1 MALLALPNE
10 LVTQVAQFLPTEADL
25 SRFSRTCRRL
35 QAPVGVVLYRRNRES
50 NTALTWAARKNIPTI
65 FQHAVNAG
73 TRISESKAPLLFDA
87 ALRGHVRVLKT
98 LLSMYKLESFVWDCM
113 ASTPLIVA
121 IQNGHTD
128 VVRVLLEHGADP
140 LLPSRFDRGETPLHT
155 VARYPREVDIAAMLV
170 NASSDIAPRQR
181 PDGTPLHLAARS
193 GHVRMVEML
202 LDRGADYMQIEN
214 NSTPL
219 GLAVK
224 GGHLVTAKVL
234 LKKSPD
240 LKGHVVA
247 GLPMLNAVA
256 GECTAEMALLL
267 LQHGASQH
275 EGVDQGDLP
284 LHTAASKGNAAV
296 IRVLLDH
303 GARVDDQCVD
313 GKTAL
318 LHAVMSEQA
327 NAVKILLDAGANTLL
342 MTTSGHQP
350 LHLVSDRDGP
360 MIVDALLDHGAD
372 MAARDAEGVSPVASA
387 MKKGLSQVVM
397 RLVERGADV
406 DDKTS
411 KLPLLSL
418 AIDNGDLDT
427 VSFLHSHGADLA
439 AVDEF
444 GCTALHV
451 AAKNGHVDIAKFLLG
466 HGADC
471 QAVDSYGWTPLLLA
485 AANGYDSVAEVLIQK
500 GADLEQANKQQYTP
514 LLIAAENGNLEVVEM
529 LLASGASLQA
539 TNSSGT
545 GPAMAAATC
554 GHVRVLKRLLAT
566 GKVDINQRDIDNR
579 TALLLA
585 AMRGRE
591 AIVNVLLSQEPPPVC
606 DTKDKWGA
614 TPLIMAARNGQA
626 SILRRL
632 LELENQPLHE
642 QDMFGRSALD
652 WAARSGK
659 AEAFALLAS
668 VAGDDARHTQLAD
681 QAEAIRFSQTSC
693 YCDVCGRCTISAMR
707 DRAQGCE
714 ACGWG
719 DNVVFIICAPC
730 ADNGARCRGEGHTWE
745 PHECGCGDG
754 SDYEEEESDDESGE
768 EDEDESDEESS
779 EEEEESEHESGAESS
794 ADEATDAS

>member
-35 QAPVGVVLYRRNRES
+35 QGPVGVVLYRRNRES

-73 TRISESKAPLLFDA
+73 TDISESKAPLLFDA

-170 NASSDIAPRQR
+170 NASGDIAPRQR

-234 LKKSPD
+234 LKKSPG
-240 LKGHVVA
+240 LTGHVVA

-318 LHAVMSEQA
+318 LHAVVSEQA
-327 NAVKILLDAGANTLL
+327 NAVKILLGAGANTLL

-372 MAARDAEGVSPVASA
+372 VAARDAE
-387 MKKGLSQVVM
+387 
-397 RLVERGADV
+397 ERGADV

-427 VSFLHSHGADLA
+427 VSFLHAHGADLA

-471 QAVDSYGWTPLLLA
+471 QAVDSFGWTPLLLA

-529 LLASGASLQA
+529 LLASGAGLQA
-539 TNSSGT
+539 TNSTGT

-591 AIVNVLLSQEPPPVC
+591 AIVSVLLSQEP
-606 DTKDKWGA
+606 
-614 TPLIMAARNGQA
+614 L
-626 SILRRL
+626 
-632 LELENQPLHE
+632 
-642 QDMFGRSALD
+642 RSA
-652 WAARSGK
+652 
-659 AEAFALLAS
+659 
-668 VAGDDARHTQLAD
+668 TQK
-681 QAEAIRFSQTSC
+681 T
-693 YCDVCGRCTISAMR
+693 
-707 DRAQGCE
+707 
-714 ACGWG
+714 
-719 DNVVFIICAPC
+719 
-730 ADNGARCRGEGHTWE
+730 
-745 PHECGCGDG
+745 
-754 SDYEEEESDDESGE
+754 SGE
-768 EDEDESDEESS
+768 RRRSS
-779 EEEEESEHESGAESS
+779 WPR
-794 ADEATDAS
+794 ATAKLPYFAVS